1 MNRSIVH
8 SFSLVLVEVLICTTG
23 REIAD
28 AATFFAPT
36 PYVSTADIPV
46 GFYNSGSPTFLEDFE
61 DGSLDGGITGSPALG
76 AGALLGSDFGTSLI
90 DSVDADDGLINGL
103 SSDGAGN
110 FGDSYW
116 TPGAVRFTFG
126 SPLPTAAG
134 LVWTDGATSGEQV
147 TLEAFGPGLVSL
159 GTFGPFSVG
168 DGNNLGGSAEDR
180 FFGVQDLGG
189 ILAISLTSL
198 IGALEVDHV
207 QYGVVPEPST
217 FVLCALVGMYFVA
230 TTLRRP

>member
-1 MNRSIVH
+1 
-8 SFSLVLVEVLICTTG
+8 
-23 REIAD
+23 
-28 AATFFAPT
+28 
-36 PYVSTADIPV
+36 
-46 GFYNSGSPTFLEDFE
+46 
-61 DGSLDGGITGSPALG
+61 
-76 AGALLGSDFGTSLI
+76 
-90 DSVDADDGLINGL
+90 
-103 SSDGAGN
+103 
-110 FGDSYW
+110 
-116 TPGAVRFTFG
+116 
-126 SPLPTAAG
+126 
-134 LVWTDGATSGEQV
+134 
-147 TLEAFGPGLVSL
+147 LEAFGPGLVSL